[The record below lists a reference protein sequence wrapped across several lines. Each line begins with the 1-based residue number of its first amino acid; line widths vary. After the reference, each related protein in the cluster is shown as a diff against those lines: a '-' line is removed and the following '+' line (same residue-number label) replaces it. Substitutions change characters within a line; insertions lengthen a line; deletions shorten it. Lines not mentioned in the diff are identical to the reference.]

1 MKNLK
6 QLAEISKGKLSG
18 SSINIDSFSIDTR
31 TINLNEAYIALEGE
45 NFDGHEF
52 ISEAALKGAS
62 AVIVNKP
69 IEADIPHIIVADT
82 LEFMKNIAE
91 YNRNQFKGKMIGITG
106 TNGKTTTKQIV
117 ANLLNGTNLCH
128 KTLGNK
134 NNQIGVP
141 YSMLSLENKYKYSVI
156 EMGTSEPGEIELLN
170 ARVKPDI
177 AAITNVSMGHLEGLR
192 NTESIAKEK
201 GNILN
206 FYSDSGVA
214 ILPRESEFFDFWSDK
229 TNAKEISS
237 FGTDQ
242 NSDFRVANA
251 EIDIENNLTHFHL
264 YFENQREDMSI
275 NGIGLNN
282 SLNAALATAIGLH
295 CGIEINEIKN
305 RLTQTDLPERR
316 LSVTESLNGSIM
328 IDDTYNSNPASLKNA
343 LDSLD
348 KLDKKKICVLGEMK
362 ELGLDSKLIH
372 KEMYEYAS
380 KRVDKVLCIGKSW
393 SECDFDTNK
402 ELEIFYDQDLLY
414 DYLVSI
420 IDDKTVLLVKGSRS
434 TRMDIIAD
442 KLKK

>member
-82 LEFMKNIAE
+82 LEFMKSIAE

-156 EMGTSEPGEIELLN
+156 EMGTSEPGEIEVLN
-170 ARVKPDI
+170 AQVKPDI

-214 ILPRESEFFDFWSDK
+214 ILPRDSEFFDFWSDK

-316 LSVTESLNGSIM
+316 LSVTESFNGSIM

-393 SECDFDTNK
+393 SECDFDTKK
-402 ELEIFYDQDLLY
+402 ELEIFNDQDLLY

>member
-82 LEFMKNIAE
+82 LEFMKSIAE

-214 ILPRESEFFDFWSDK
+214 ILPKDSEFFDFWSDK

-237 FGTDQ
+237 FGTDK

-316 LSVTESLNGSIM
+316 LSVTKSLNGSIM

-372 KEMYEYAS
+372 KEMYEYAI

-402 ELEIFYDQDLLY
+402 ELEIFNDQDLLY

>member
-82 LEFMKNIAE
+82 FEFMKSIAE

-214 ILPRESEFFDFWSDK
+214 ILPRDSEFFDFWSDK

-362 ELGLDSKLIH
+362 ELGLDSKIIH
-372 KEMYEYAS
+372 KEMYEYAI

-402 ELEIFYDQDLLY
+402 EPEIFNDQDLLY

>member
-82 LEFMKNIAE
+82 LEFMKSIAE

-206 FYSDSGVA
+206 FYSDYGVA
-214 ILPRESEFFDFWSDK
+214 ILPRDSEFFDFWSDK

-402 ELEIFYDQDLLY
+402 EPEIFNDQDLLY

>member
-82 LEFMKNIAE
+82 LEFMKSIAK

-214 ILPRESEFFDFWSDK
+214 ILPRDSEFFDFWSDK

-402 ELEIFYDQDLLY
+402 KLEIFNDQDLLY

>member
-6 QLAEISKGKLSG
+6 QLAEISNGKLSG
-18 SSINIDSFSIDTR
+18 PSINVDSFSIDTR
-31 TINLNEAYIALEGE
+31 TINPNEAYIALKGE

-62 AVIVNKP
+62 TAIVSRP
-69 IEADIPHIIVADT
+69 IEVDIPHIIVSDT

-91 YNRNQFKGKMIGITG
+91 FNRNQFKGKVIGITG

-141 YSMLSLENKYKYSVI
+141 YTMLSLEDKYKYSVL
-156 EMGTSEPGEIELLN
+156 EMGTSEPGEIEILN
-170 ARVKPDI
+170 AQVKPDI

-192 NTESIAKEK
+192 NTESIAEEK

-214 ILPRESEFFDFWSDK
+214 ILPRDSEFFDFWSNT

-237 FGTDQ
+237 FGIDQ
-242 NSDFRVANA
+242 NADFRVANV
-251 EIDIENNLTHFHL
+251 EVDIENNLTHFHL

-282 SLNAALATAIGLH
+282 SLNAALATAISLH
-295 CGIEINEIKN
+295 CGIQINEIKH
-305 RLTQTDLPERR
+305 RMILTDLPERR
-316 LSVTESLNGSIM
+316 LSVKESLKGSIM

-348 KLDKKKICVLGEMK
+348 KLDKKKLYVLGEMR
-362 ELGLDSKLIH
+362 ELGSDSKLIH
-372 KEMYEYAS
+372 KEMYEYAR
-380 KRVDKVLCIGKSW
+380 KRVDQVLCIGKSW
-393 SECDFDTNK
+393 SECDFDTNEK
-402 ELEIFYDQDLLY
+402 LEIFDDQDQLY

-420 IDDKTVLLVKGSRS
+420 IDNKTVLLVKGSRS
-434 TRMDIIAD
+434 TRMDLIAD

>member
-82 LEFMKNIAE
+82 LEFMKSIAE

-117 ANLLNGTNLCH
+117 ANLLNETNLCH

-206 FYSDSGVA
+206 FYSDSGIA
-214 ILPRESEFFDFWSDK
+214 ILPRDSEFFDFWSDK

-402 ELEIFYDQDLLY
+402 ELEIFNDQDLLY

>member
-82 LEFMKNIAE
+82 LEFMKSIAE

-214 ILPRESEFFDFWSDK
+214 ILPKDSEFFDFWSDK

-237 FGTDQ
+237 FGTDK

-316 LSVTESLNGSIM
+316 LSVTESLNGSLM

-372 KEMYEYAS
+372 KEMYEYAI

-402 ELEIFYDQDLLY
+402 ELEIFNDQDLLY

>member
-6 QLAEISKGKLSG
+6 QLAEISKGKSSG
-18 SSINIDSFSIDTR
+18 LSINIDSFSIDTR

-82 LEFMKNIAE
+82 LEFMKSIAE
-91 YNRNQFKGKMIGITG
+91 YNRKEFKGKMIGITG

-117 ANLLNGTNLCH
+117 ANLLNETNLCH

-156 EMGTSEPGEIELLN
+156 EMGTSEPGEIEVLN
-170 ARVKPDI
+170 AQVKPDI

-214 ILPRESEFFDFWSDK
+214 ILPRDSEFFDFWSDK

-402 ELEIFYDQDLLY
+402 EPEIFNDQDLLY

>member
-82 LEFMKNIAE
+82 FEFMKIIAE
-91 YNRNQFKGKMIGITG
+91 FNRNQFKGKMIGITG

-214 ILPRESEFFDFWSDK
+214 ILPKDSEFFDFWSDK

-237 FGTDQ
+237 FGTDK

-305 RLTQTDLPERR
+305 RLTLTDLPERR
-316 LSVTESLNGSIM
+316 LSVTESINGSIM

-372 KEMYEYAS
+372 KEMYEYAI

-402 ELEIFYDQDLLY
+402 ELEIFNDQDLLY
-414 DYLVSI
+414 EYLVSI

>member
-31 TINLNEAYIALEGE
+31 TINFNEAYIALEGE

-82 LEFMKNIAE
+82 LEFMKSIAE

-117 ANLLNGTNLCH
+117 ANLLNETNLCH

-214 ILPRESEFFDFWSDK
+214 ILPRDSEFFDFWSDK

-316 LSVTESLNGSIM
+316 LSVTESLNGSLM

-402 ELEIFYDQDLLY
+402 ELEIFNDQDLLY

>member
-82 LEFMKNIAE
+82 FEFMKIIAE
-91 YNRNQFKGKMIGITG
+91 FNRNQFKGKMIGITG

-214 ILPRESEFFDFWSDK
+214 ILPKDSEFFDFWSDK

-237 FGTDQ
+237 FGTDK

-316 LSVTESLNGSIM
+316 LSVTESLNGSLM

-372 KEMYEYAS
+372 KEMYEYAI

-402 ELEIFYDQDLLY
+402 ELEIFNDQDLLY

>member
-18 SSINIDSFSIDTR
+18 SSINIDSYSIDTR

-82 LEFMKNIAE
+82 LEFMKSIAE

-156 EMGTSEPGEIELLN
+156 EMGTSEPVEIELLN

-214 ILPRESEFFDFWSDK
+214 ILPRDSEFFDFWSDK

-402 ELEIFYDQDLLY
+402 ELEIFNDQDLLY

>member
-82 LEFMKNIAE
+82 LEFMKSIAE

-214 ILPRESEFFDFWSDK
+214 ILPRDSEFFDFWSDK

-316 LSVTESLNGSIM
+316 LSVTESLNGSLM

-372 KEMYEYAS
+372 KEMYEYAI

-402 ELEIFYDQDLLY
+402 ELEIFNDQDLLY

>member
-31 TINLNEAYIALEGE
+31 TINLNEAYIALEGK

-82 LEFMKNIAE
+82 LEFMKSIAE

-170 ARVKPDI
+170 AQVKPDI

-214 ILPRESEFFDFWSDK
+214 ILPRDSEFFDFWSDK

-402 ELEIFYDQDLLY
+402 ELEIFNDQDLLY

>member
-214 ILPRESEFFDFWSDK
+214 ILPKDSEFFDFWSDK

>member
-82 LEFMKNIAE
+82 FEFMKSIAE

-214 ILPRESEFFDFWSDK
+214 ILPRDSEFFDFWSDK

-402 ELEIFYDQDLLY
+402 KLEIFNDQDLLY

>member
-82 LEFMKNIAE
+82 FEFMKIIAE
-91 YNRNQFKGKMIGITG
+91 FNRNQFKGKMIGITG

-214 ILPRESEFFDFWSDK
+214 ILPKDSEFFDFWSDK

-237 FGTDQ
+237 FGTDK

-316 LSVTESLNGSIM
+316 LSVTESLNGSLM

-343 LDSLD
+343 LDSLG

-372 KEMYEYAS
+372 KEMYEYAI

-402 ELEIFYDQDLLY
+402 ELEIFNDQDLLY

>member
-82 LEFMKNIAE
+82 FEFMKIIAE
-91 YNRNQFKGKMIGITG
+91 FNRNQFKGKMIGITG

-170 ARVKPDI
+170 AQVKPDI

-214 ILPRESEFFDFWSDK
+214 ILPKDSEFFDFWSDK

-242 NSDFRVANA
+242 NADFRVANA

-316 LSVTESLNGSIM
+316 LSVTESLNGSLM

-402 ELEIFYDQDLLY
+402 ELEIFNDQDLLY

>member
-214 ILPRESEFFDFWSDK
+214 ILPRDSEFFDFWSDK

-316 LSVTESLNGSIM
+316 LSVTESLNGSLM

-402 ELEIFYDQDLLY
+402 ELEIFNDQDLLY

>member
-82 LEFMKNIAE
+82 LEFMKSIAE

-117 ANLLNGTNLCH
+117 ANLLNETNLCH

-214 ILPRESEFFDFWSDK
+214 ILPRDSEFFDFWSDK

-316 LSVTESLNGSIM
+316 LSVTESLNGSLM

-402 ELEIFYDQDLLY
+402 ELEIFNDQDLLY

>member
-156 EMGTSEPGEIELLN
+156 EMGTSGPGEIELLN

-214 ILPRESEFFDFWSDK
+214 ILPRDSEFFDFWSDK